1 MLKRIRAS
9 GVRLAVCSGKPVAY
23 LNGFA
28 RQIGITDLIMC
39 GENGLTFQFG
49 VDLPPA
55 VSGILGVNGKDIA
68 SLDAVAKG
76 FKAEFG
82 EKCWYQPNEYAFTPF
97 PRKAE
102 YFAPMRE
109 YLRTALKD
117 TSLLIYEHPDCFDIL
132 PSGVDKGAALLNICG
147 LLGVKADECAAVGD
161 HINDHPMFAAAGYS
175 IGIKLCDASHA
186 DINVRSLGEA
196 LNVIIKEINK
206 NG

>member
-1 MLKRIRAS
+1 MIKLVFFDLDGTLAPVGLPCPRRCAEMLKRIRAS

-55 VSGILGVNGKDIA
+55 VSGILSVNGKDIA

-82 EKCWYQPNEYAFTPF
+82 ENAGISPTNTP
-97 PRKAE
+97 
-102 YFAPMRE
+102 
-109 YLRTALKD
+109 LRLSRAKRN
-117 TSLLIYEHPDCFDIL
+117 IL
-132 PSGVDKGAALLNICG
+132 RQCANICA
-147 LLGVKADECAAVGD
+147 L
-161 HINDHPMFAAAGYS
+161 
-175 IGIKLCDASHA
+175 
-186 DINVRSLGEA
+186 RS
-196 LNVIIKEINK
+196 KTPRF
-206 NG
+206 